1 MNIVDVIIVLVL
13 LMGSVMGFKRGFTR
27 ELVSFLGFFIVIVL
41 SYLFKNPVSIFLY
54 EHLPFFKF
62 AGIIKGV
69 TVLNIALYELI
80 AFVLLLSILTF
91 ILRLLVHFTNIF
103 EGLLKV
109 TIVLAPISKIG
120 GAIVGFLESYVWL
133 FVILY
138 VFSLPVFNLS
148 FLNESKYK
156 DDILN
161 KTPLFSSFIAST
173 MDVIEEFSDIKDK
186 YKTMDNAEEFNKETL
201 DLFLKYNVVS
211 IDSIETLVNKDKLK
225 INNIDE
231 ILNKYKEA

>member
-1 MNIVDVIIVLVL
+1 MNIVDVIIILVL

-161 KTPLFSSFIAST
+161 KTPLFSSFIEST

-225 INNIDE
+225 INNIDK